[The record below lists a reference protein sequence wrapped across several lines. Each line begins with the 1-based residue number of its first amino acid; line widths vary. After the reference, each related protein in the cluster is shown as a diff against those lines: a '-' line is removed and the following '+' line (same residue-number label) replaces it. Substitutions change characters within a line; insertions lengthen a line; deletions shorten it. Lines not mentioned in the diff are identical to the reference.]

1 MHHCIIIQPT
11 KGNGAQRAA
20 LPGRYRGEFPPVG
33 ARSAEANSA
42 KGAVP
47 QGGTIRAEATR

>member
-1 MHHCIIIQPT
+1 MHHCINIQPT
-11 KGNGAQRAA
+11 EGSTAQGAG

-47 QGGTIRAEATR
+47 QGGTIMAEATR